1 MTFGRAGA
9 IAVDMCVESRLLMLR
24 LGPEGGAE
32 GVDALLS
39 FLRNLKFDR
48 FCDLKRPKG
57 VSGCVLGCSKEISS
71 RVAKL

>member
-48 FCDLKRPKG
+48 F
-57 VSGCVLGCSKEISS
+57 VI
-71 RVAKL
+71 